1 MFHYF
6 TFAGK
11 NLEHSDKSPIFAP
24 MKKTNILQ
32 YSLSIVL
39 GIAAFLFWWMGHPE
53 LISFHEQNQL
63 FLLTGDYFLERM
75 SVPSGLAD
83 YLGEALVQFFY
94 FIGIGSA
101 IIGALLA
108 LMQILLNKALRH
120 QTPGYRWLPWVISI
134 VTTLVMWALLMDE
147 NTMLTY
153 PVAICLTLTSYLLCR
168 RWGWMAHLVA
178 SVAMYWLVG
187 PAFVI
192 QSGLAIIDVCLSHKW
207 QKAIVPS
214 LLLAATAIAWVYVC
228 RTFWVAQYPWDTVLA
243 GINYHRL
250 TRMTCSAPDNQYG
263 LIGLLFVLTVFALLF
278 TRIRTKREGGTFIE
292 LCTILCLLIC
302 SAYPLH
308 EAFTTDNPH
317 DINTHAILEQAY
329 LVRKGDWQGVISKA
343 EEYNSQHIEALKTP
357 LSANAVNLALAKTH
371 QLASRMF
378 EFPQSG
384 IQGLLMPNVRD
395 NVSNVITMEAFW
407 ELGFINE
414 SLRYA
419 FDSQESIAN
428 CRKSGRFMRRMV
440 ECNIINGQ
448 YDLASKYIDLLKQ
461 SLFYRDWAQIAE
473 TYLYNEIKINI
484 YPEWQQRREMR
495 LESDFLFYYPE
506 MPKMLGNLVMQ
517 NRDNQMAYDYFMASL
532 LLTGN
537 TQSFVVN
544 LPQMPAEGQD
554 PFPKGYSEYIQHMA
568 STATSADAV
577 TGASTNK

>member
-83 YLGEALVQFFY
+83 YLGETLVQFFY

-120 QTPGYRWLPWVISI
+120 QMPEYRWMPWVISI
-134 VTTLVMWALLMDE
+134 VITLVMWALLMDE

-192 QSGLAIIDVCLSHKW
+192 QSGLAIIDVFLSHKW

-214 LLLAATAIAWVYVC
+214 LLLVISAVAWVYVC

-278 TRIRTKREGGTFIE
+278 TRIQTRWEGRTFIE
-292 LCTILCLLIC
+292 VRTVLCLLIC
-302 SAYPLH
+302 SVYPLY
-308 EAFTTDNPH
+308 EAFTIDNPH

-329 LVRKGDWQGVISKA
+329 LVRRGDWQGIIQKA
-343 EEYNSQHIEALKTP
+343 EEYNQQHLAALDNP
-357 LSANAVNLALAKTH
+357 LSANSVNLALEMTG
-371 QLASRMF
+371 QLSQRLF
-378 EFPQSG
+378 EFPQNG
-384 IQGLLMPNVRD
+384 VQGLIMPRVRD
-395 NVSNVITMEAFW
+395 NVSNVTAMEIFW
-407 ELGFINE
+407 YLGFINE

-419 FDSQESIAN
+419 YDSQESIPN
-428 CRKSGRFMRRMV
+428 CRKSGRFMQRLA
-440 ECNIINGQ
+440 ECNILNGQ
-448 YDLASKYIDLLKQ
+448 YSLASKYIDILKQ
-461 SLFYRDWAQIAE
+461 SLFYSDWAEKAE
-473 TYLYNEIKINI
+473 TYLYNEEKIAQ
-484 YPEWQQRREMR
+484 YGQWASLRQLR
-495 LESDFLFYYPE
+495 LEEDFLFYYPE
-506 MPKMLGNLVMQ
+506 MPKMLGKLVLQ
-517 NRDNQMAYDYFMASL
+517 NSDNQMAYDYFMASL

-554 PFPKGYSEYIQHMA
+554 PFPKGYSEYIQHMS